1 MLAFS
6 DRRQSVTLMAK
17 KSFDAVR
24 NILSAISQL
33 WMNLPQIQ
41 LPCKGKTPV
50 ENTGKHQKKR

>member
-1 MLAFS
+1 MGE
-6 DRRQSVTLMAK
+6 

-50 ENTGKHQKKR
+50 ENTGKHQKRR